1 MRQVGI
7 SRNLT
12 STRRFI
18 LPTKMPVNR
27 VMETLIRCA
36 VNLGGNRQSQ
46 SGVCV
51 SYGFVI
57 LVTVSCILVVN

>member
-1 MRQVGI
+1 
-7 SRNLT
+7 
-12 STRRFI
+12 
-18 LPTKMPVNR
+18 MPVNR